1 MLLLFIFAEKRMI
14 PSLLFPRFF
23 KWIGLCLV
31 IAGYTTGV
39 LLEPDFDDLSDGSG
53 LLVQIMILA
62 GFLFIACAREKYED
76 EFIKYYRLVSLQWA
90 VLILIVLR
98 VFYKL
103 MAWYTADVSWT
114 PHFQVNALLIF
125 YLALFY
131 YQLYI
136 RDRVLRLF
144 RKSEGE

>member
-1 MLLLFIFAEKRMI
+1 MI

-23 KWIGLCLV
+23 KWPGLLLV
-31 IAGYTTGV
+31 IAGYTMAG
-39 LLEPDFDDLSDGSG
+39 LLQPNFDDLSDGHA
-53 LLVQIMILA
+53 LLVQIMILT
-62 GFLFIACAREKYED
+62 GFLFISCAREKYED

-98 VFYKL
+98 VFYKI
-103 MAWYTADVSWT
+103 MAWYTADAGWT

-131 YQLYI
+131 YQLYVK
-136 RDRVLRLF
+136 DSLLKLF
-144 RKSEGE
+144 GKKEEA